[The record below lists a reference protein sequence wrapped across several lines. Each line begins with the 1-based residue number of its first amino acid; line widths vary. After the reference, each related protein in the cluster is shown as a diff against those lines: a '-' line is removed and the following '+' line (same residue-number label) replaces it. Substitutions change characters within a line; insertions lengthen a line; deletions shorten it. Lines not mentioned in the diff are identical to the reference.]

1 MKVFLSSTYVDLMEH
16 RRQAAEVLERLGQ
29 QAGRMEVFGARAFW
43 RQQRRSESECDCAG
57 SIPPAVAGG
66 TDPPAQR

>member
-43 RQQRRSESECDCAG
+43 RHKDALNRNVIAPGQYHPR
-57 SIPPAVAGG
+57 
-66 TDPPAQR
+66 